1 LIANQNKPIFAH
13 AIIPIIKDKVMKE
26 IRAKINSIDD
36 KMLKLLAERRELS
49 VEIIKLK
56 NEEKSSIRD
65 RDREKQLLTRLVE
78 TGREYGLDT
87 HYVSKIFQEIIS
99 DSIRIQNKFVL
110 DSSNVPDKADVLTV
124 SIQGIEGSY
133 SYLAT
138 NQFFSDSGKDIHFKK
153 YNTFDEVVESVEDST
168 SDYAILPIENT
179 TSGSINDV
187 YDALQSSNLQIIGE
201 EIFPVKHCLLTLADI
216 PLNSIKKVYTHYQ
229 AARQCSKFL
238 KSIPNAEVELLPD
251 TAKSVEFIKVKN
263 DKGSAAI
270 ASREAAEIF
279 DVVVLREDIA
289 NQQGNFTRF
298 LICSREPI
306 KVDERIPAKTSL
318 ILATAHKPG
327 SLVEALSVFRDYQ
340 INMTKLESR
349 PIIGNP
355 WEEMFYLD
363 FQGNIQDQKVKSLL
377 DEVGKHTRY
386 LKVLGCYPAKDV
398 EKTKIERIDFKS
410 EELKQPELIP
420 EVKQEKKSKL
430 TVSYKLASREYKIDD
445 TIISVRDVKIGGGNF
460 IIMAGP
466 CSVESYEQIMDC
478 AREVKDNFAN
488 ILRGG
493 CFKPRTSPYAFQGL
507 GYEALGYLKSAGDAY
522 DLPIITEV
530 LSVDQV
536 EKVAEKSDILQVG
549 ARNMQNFSLL
559 SEVGKSFRPV
569 MLKRGL
575 MASIEELLNAA
586 EYILARGNRQ
596 VILCERGI
604 RTFETATRNTLDLS
618 AIPVLKELTHLPI
631 IVDPSHAV
639 GQRDKVIPLAKA
651 AKAVGAD
658 GIMVEIHPDP
668 TKALSDGEQSMRFDQ
683 FRLMTQELEKMN

>member
-1 LIANQNKPIFAH
+1 
-13 AIIPIIKDKVMKE
+13 MKE

-36 KMLKLLAERRELS
+36 KMLKLLAERRQLS

-110 DSSNVPDKADVLTV
+110 DSSNVSDKADVLTV

-133 SYLAT
+133 SYLAA
-138 NQFFSDSGKDIHFKK
+138 NQFFSDSGKDLHFNK
-153 YNTFDEVVESVEDST
+153 YNTFDEVVESVEDTT

-187 YDALQSSNLQIIGE
+187 YDSLQSSNLQIIGE
-201 EIFPVKHCLLTLADI
+201 EIFPVKHCLLTIEDV
-216 PLNSIKKVYTHYQ
+216 PLQSIKKIYTHYQ

-251 TAKSVEFIKVKN
+251 TAKSVEFIKEKS
-263 DKGSAAI
+263 DKGYAAI

-398 EKTKIERIDFKS
+398 EKTKVERISVKT

-420 EVKQEKKSKL
+420 EVKQEKKSKS
-430 TVSYKLASREYKIDD
+430 TVSYKLASREYKNDD

-639 GQRDKVIPLAKA
+639 GQRDKVMPLAKA

-668 TKALSDGEQSMRFDQ
+668 EKALSDGEQSMRFDQ

>member
-1 LIANQNKPIFAH
+1 MMQ
-13 AIIPIIKDKVMKE
+13 E
-26 IRAKINSIDD
+26 IRNKINFIDD
-36 KMLKLLAERRELS
+36 QLLKLLSERRELS
-49 VEIIKLK
+49 IEIIKLK

-65 RDREKQLLTRLVE
+65 IDREKQLLSRLVDE
-78 TGREYGLDT
+78 GKQYGLDSN
-87 HYVSKIFQEIIS
+87 YISKVFREILS
-99 DSIRIQNKFVL
+99 DSVRLQNKFIMDL
-110 DSSNVPDKADVLTV
+110 SNSSIKPLVITV
-124 SIQGIEGSY
+124 AIQGIEGSY
-133 SYLAT
+133 SYLASK
-138 NQFFSDSGKDIHFKK
+138 QFFGDSERDIHFKK
-153 YNTFDEVVESVEDST
+153 YDSFDEVVDAVEDAT
-168 SDYAILPIENT
+168 ADYAMLPIENT

-187 YDALQSSNLQIIGE
+187 YDSLTNSNLNIVGE
-201 EIFPVKHCLLTLADI
+201 EVFPVKHCLISTEDV
-216 PLNSIKKVYTHYQ
+216 PLQNIKKIFTHYQ

-238 KSIPNAEVELLPD
+238 KSIPNAVVELLPD
-251 TAKSVEFIKVKN
+251 TAKSVEFIKEQGTN
-263 DKGSAAI
+263 EYAAI
-270 ASREAAEIF
+270 ASKEAAEIF
-279 DVVVLREDIA
+279 NVVVLREDIA

-298 LICSREPI
+298 LVCSREPI
-306 KVDERIPAKTSL
+306 KVDERIPTKTSL

-327 SLVEALSVFRDYQ
+327 SLVDALSVFREYN

-363 FQGNIQDQKVKSLL
+363 FMGNIQDQNVKSLL
-377 DEVGKHTRY
+377 DEVGKHSRY
-386 LKVLGCYPAKDV
+386 LKVLGCYPAKDI
-398 EKTKIERIDFKS
+398 EKTKVERITIK
-410 EELKQPELIP
+410 PEDTAQTEIIP
-420 EVKQEKKSKL
+420 EIKFDKKPAGKVL
-430 TVSYKLASREYKIDD
+430 YKLASREYKNDD
-445 TIISVRDVKIGGGNF
+445 TIISVGDVKIGGGGF
-460 IIMAGP
+460 VIIAGP
-466 CSVESYEQIMDC
+466 CSVESYNQIMEC
-478 AREVKDNFAN
+478 AKEVKDNFGH

-507 GYEALGYLKSAGDAY
+507 GYQGLDYLKAASDSY

-530 LSVDQV
+530 LSIDQI

-575 MASIEELLNAA
+575 MSSIEELLNAA

-618 AIPVLKELTHLPI
+618 AIPFLKELTHLPV

-639 GQRDKVIPLAKA
+639 GKRDKVLPLAKA

-658 GIMVEIHPDP
+658 GIMVEIHPVP
-668 TKALSDGEQSMRFDQ
+668 EKALSDGEQSLRFDQ
-683 FRLMTQELEKMN
+683 FRILTQELEKMN

>member
-1 LIANQNKPIFAH
+1 MQK
-13 AIIPIIKDKVMKE
+13 
-26 IRAKINSIDD
+26 IREKINSIDD
-36 KMLKLLAERRELS
+36 QMLKLLAERRELS

-56 NEEKSSIRD
+56 NEDKTSIRD
-65 RDREKQLLTRLVE
+65 REREKILLTRLIE
-78 TGREYGLDT
+78 AGREYGLDT

-99 DSIRIQNKFVL
+99 DSIRIQNRFVL
-110 DSSNVPDKADVLTV
+110 DSSNSSNKSDILKVA
-124 SIQGIEGSY
+124 IQGIEGSY

-138 NQFFSDSGKDIHFKK
+138 NQFFSDSGKEIFFKK
-153 YNTFDEVVESVEDST
+153 FNTFDEVVESVEDST
-168 SDYAILPIENT
+168 CDYAILPIENT

-187 YDALQSSNLQIIGE
+187 YDALTSSNLHIVGE
-201 EIFPVKHCLLTLADI
+201 EIFPVKHCLLTLEDVPI
-216 PLNSIKKVYTHYQ
+216 NSIKKVFTHYQ

-238 KSIPNAEVELLPD
+238 KSIPNAEVELLSD
-251 TAKSVEFIKVKN
+251 TAKSVEFIKEKG
-263 DKGSAAI
+263 DKTFAAI
-270 ASREAAEIF
+270 ASRESAEVF
-279 DVVVLREDIA
+279 GVVVLRQDIA

-298 LICSREPI
+298 LVCSRDPI
-306 KVDERIPAKTSL
+306 SVDERIPAKTSL
-318 ILATAHKPG
+318 ILATSHKPG
-327 SLVEALSVFRDYQ
+327 SLVETLSVFRDHN

-349 PIIGNP
+349 PIIGNH

-363 FQGNIQDQKVKSLL
+363 FQGNIQNQKVKQLL

-398 EKTKIERIDFKS
+398 EKTKVERLTSDQHQIKES
-410 EELKQPELIP
+410 IIAPQIITK
-420 EVKQEKKSKL
+420 KKSDSKV
-430 TVSYKLASREYKIDD
+430 TYKLASREYKSED
-445 TIISVRDVKIGGGNF
+445 TIISVGDVKIGGGSF
-460 IIMAGP
+460 IIIAGP
-466 CSVESYEQIMDC
+466 CSVESYNQINEC
-478 AREVKDNFAN
+478 AKEVKDNFAH

-507 GYEALGYLKSAGDAY
+507 GFEALEYLKAAGDDY

-536 EKVAEKSDILQVG
+536 ERVAEKSDILQIG

-559 SEVGKSFRPV
+559 SEAGKSFRPV

-575 MASIEELLNAA
+575 MASIDELLNAA

-639 GQRDKVIPLAKA
+639 GKRDKVLPLAKA

-658 GIMVEIHPDP
+658 GIMVEIHPNP
-668 TKALSDGEQSMRFDQ
+668 ETALSDGEQSMRFDQ

>member
-1 LIANQNKPIFAH
+1 LIANQNKPIFAQ

-26 IRAKINSIDD
+26 IRTKINSIDD
-36 KMLKLLAERRELS
+36 KMLKLLAERRQLS

-110 DSSNVPDKADVLTV
+110 DSSNIPDKADVLTV

-133 SYLAT
+133 SYLAS

-201 EIFPVKHCLLTLADI
+201 EIFPVKHCLLTIEDV
-216 PLNSIKKVYTHYQ
+216 PLKSIKKVYTHYQ

-238 KSIPNAEVELLPD
+238 KSISNAEVELLPD
-251 TAKSVEFIKVKN
+251 TAKSVEFIKEKS
-263 DKGSAAI
+263 DKGFAAI

-340 INMTKLESR
+340 VNMTKLESR

-398 EKTKIERIDFKS
+398 EKTKVERIDFKA

-420 EVKQEKKSKL
+420 EVKQEKKSKS
-430 TVSYKLASREYKIDD
+430 TVSYKLASREYKSDD
-445 TIISVRDVKIGGGNF
+445 TIISVRDVKIGGSNF

-466 CSVESYEQIMDC
+466 CSVESYDQIMDC
-478 AREVKDNFAN
+478 AREVKDNFAH

-507 GYEALGYLKSAGDAY
+507 GFEALDYLKSAGDAY

-530 LSVDQV
+530 LSVDQI
-536 EKVAEKSDILQVG
+536 EKVAEKSDILQIG

-559 SEVGKSFRPV
+559 SEVGRSFRPV

-639 GQRDKVIPLAKA
+639 GQRDKVMPLAKA